1 MILIFFAASFMEIR
15 NSLGVIKRQEKEL
28 NDFYEDDT
36 EEEELEN
43 EQLKKEEDEGNN
55 RIFEGN
61 ISS

>member
-1 MILIFFAASFMEIR
+1 MEIR

-36 EEEELEN
+36 EEELEN